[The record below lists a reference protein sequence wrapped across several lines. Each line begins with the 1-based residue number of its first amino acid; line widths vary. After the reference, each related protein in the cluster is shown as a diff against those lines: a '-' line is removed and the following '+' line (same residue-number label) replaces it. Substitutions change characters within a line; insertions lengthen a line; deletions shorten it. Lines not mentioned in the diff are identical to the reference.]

1 MALLDLPE
9 YNSTSYPLS
18 LKEQLGKLPY
28 SNDDKQIL
36 MYHQYICKEFAT
48 RQKHQRGILVCHGM
62 GLGKTKLAVSIA
74 QYYRKQEP
82 KRKVIVLLSKSLE
95 GNFRNTITSYTKQ
108 TNGYVDANYKFVSLN
123 ASNMFKQVSRV
134 NQTDEQSEYE
144 KRLGDFMAD
153 VKKTNSLNNSLLIID
168 EAHNLFNAIT
178 NGAKNATE
186 LYDLIIHAYNLKLV
200 FLTGT
205 PIINDPF
212 ELVPCFNMLRG
223 PIYTDIGSDFKSKF
237 KSKKSKFDK
246 HVSLD
251 KSKQYDTKLN
261 DKADTK
267 PDTDDDKADDDKQY
281 DKLNDKADRDDIK
294 LNDKADDNKPDNIKP
309 DNIIGGNTTLLFS
322 EDYEEFEN
330 FFIDVENKQIK
341 NKNKFT
347 SRIFGLSSYYGDIYF
362 SHNVEKE
369 YFPKKLPVIVEHV
382 PMSDFQ
388 FARYSV
394 ARSQELEEGKKSFSS
409 AKARFSANKGGSSTY
424 RVKSRQISNYCIPD
438 YALGPVR
445 GAKAREKFLSKIT
458 VEDLLNTG
466 EFSPK
471 LGKVLENIKQFDTS
485 PGMVYS
491 QFVSGEGLGIFS
503 LILEANGYEEYDAT
517 RSTTEAYDIKENPKK
532 YYAVLSGNID
542 PDERTKLI
550 EAFNNEDNSNGSI
563 IKLLLMSGAVAEGID
578 LKRIRHVHILE
589 PFWNYARI
597 NQVETRAIRYKSHID
612 LPVDQQNVQVYIYL
626 SDYPKKYPK
635 SKILEPT
642 TDVELYTN
650 SIANMK
656 LINSFMLAIAES
668 SIDCS
673 VHYKNLTPDV
683 KERINCMV
691 CAPTN
696 KQLFN
701 PLLNKDMLLPSNCI
715 PYSEK
720 KVLVNEIIYQP
731 TGDVFY
737 YKIDPNNKLLVKI
750 YNFNKKLNGYT
761 EVSRSHPYYGTL
773 MESILTQS
781 M

>member
-1 MALLDLPE
+1 MDLLDLPE

-18 LKEQLGKLPY
+18 LKEQLSKLPY
-28 SNDDKQIL
+28 SDDDKQIL

-108 TNGYVDANYKFVSLN
+108 TDGYVDANYKFVSLN

-134 NQTDEQSEYE
+134 GQTDEQSEYE

-186 LYDLIIHAYNLKLV
+186 LYDLIIHAYNLKIV

-223 PIYTDIGSDFKSKF
+223 PIYTDIGSNFKSKF
-237 KSKKSKFDK
+237 KKTNKPNGRASKKVDDKASDK
-246 HVSLD
+246 HSEKADD
-251 KSKQYDTKLN
+251 KHS
-261 DKADTK
+261 DKADSDK
-267 PDTDDDKADDDKQY
+267 HSDKADSDSETSDKSAV
-281 DKLNDKADRDDIK
+281 KT
-294 LNDKADDNKPDNIKP
+294 
-309 DNIIGGNTTLLFS
+309 GSGNTTLLFS

-330 FFIDVENKQIK
+330 FFIDVKNKQIK

-369 YFPKKLPVIVEHV
+369 HFPKKLPVIVEHV

-388 FARYSV
+388 FAKYSV
-394 ARSQELEEGKKSFSS
+394 ARSQELEEGKKIFSS
-409 AKARFSANKGGSSTY
+409 SKARFSANKGGSSTY

-445 GAKAREKFLSKIT
+445 GAKAREKFLSRIKT
-458 VEDLLNTG
+458 EDLLNTS

-471 LGKVLENIKQFDTS
+471 LGKVLENIKHFDTS

-491 QFVSGEGLGIFS
+491 QFVSGEGLGIFA
-503 LILEANGYEEYDAT
+503 LILEANGYEEYDAS
-517 RSTTEAYDIKENPKK
+517 STAENAYDIKEKPKK

-550 EAFNNEDNSNGSI
+550 EAFNDVDNSNGSI

-612 LPVDQQNVQVYIYL
+612 LPEDQQNVQVYIYL

-635 SKILEPT
+635 NKIHEPT

-683 KERINCMV
+683 KERVNCMV

-701 PLLNKDMLLPSNCI
+701 PLLNKDMLLPSNCT

-737 YKIDPNNKLLVKI
+737 YKIDPNNQLLVKI

-761 EVSRSHPYYGTL
+761 EISRAHPYYGTL

-781 M
+781 I